1 MAIVTMKSL
10 LESGVHFGHQVK
22 RWNPKMK
29 KFIYA
34 ARHDIHI
41 IDLQK
46 TVVCIKEAF
55 EVVRKTV
62 LKKQNILFVGTKKQ
76 AQQIIAD
83 AAEKC
88 GMYYINHHWMG
99 GILTNFDTI
108 RKTIVRLKQLEKM
121 QVDGTFEGR
130 TKKEVS
136 LIKKETV
143 RLTRKFGGI
152 KNMSDLPGLIFVI
165 DVRVEAI
172 AVAEATKLGIPIV
185 AVVDTNSDPTGITYP
200 IPGNDDAIRA
210 LSLYADIISQA
221 VMEADKEVGLE
232 IITTEA
238 DFKEQIE
245 NKDMPIQDKDSESES
260 EEVFSFYG
268 TEDYS
273 NYEAKAEDKEIS
285 EVQSYEEE
293 VARKSGIGEEKLYG
307 E

>member
-10 LESGVHFGHQVK
+10 LEAGVHFGHQVK

-46 TVVCIKEAF
+46 TIHCIRDAF
-55 EVVRKTV
+55 EAVRQTV
-62 LKKQNILFVGTKKQ
+62 LNKKSILFVGTKKQ
-76 AQQIIAD
+76 AQQVVVS

-99 GILTNFDTI
+99 GILTNFHTI
-108 RKTIVRLKQLEKM
+108 KKTIARLKQLERM
-121 QVDGTFEGR
+121 QADGSLEGR
-130 TKKEVS
+130 TKKEIS
-136 LIKKETV
+136 LIRKETA

-152 KNMSDLPGLIFVI
+152 KDMTELPGMIFVI
-165 DVRVEAI
+165 DVRADAI
-172 AVAEATKLGIPIV
+172 AVSEAHKLGIPV
-185 AVVDTNSDPTGITYP
+185 AAVVDTNSDPTNVTYP

-210 LSLYADIISQA
+210 LSLYADIIAQA
-221 VMEADKEVGLE
+221 VMEADKEIGLE
-232 IITTEA
+232 IITTET
-238 DFKEQIE
+238 DFKEMDNQE
-245 NKDMPIQDKDSESES
+245 MVVKNKDTEEES
-260 EEVFSFYG
+260 EEVFSTFG

-273 NYEAKAEDKEIS
+273 SYQPKTQDKVIS
-285 EVQSYEEE
+285 DVRSYEEE
-293 VARKSGIGEEKLYG
+293 VARKSGIGEEKLY